1 VFIRDQIRVWR
12 RSGRGVGCSFVMQV
26 VALVVVLAVVVTATR
41 RLFAWSEL
49 ELSLASLQNELT
61 TARPRTTPSAIVGC
75 SCSDFRKY
83 SPSLTAIEY
92 HSRKQY
98 YTRRDAEK

>member
-1 VFIRDQIRVWR
+1 VFIRNRMGVRR

-49 ELSLASLQNELT
+49 ELSLALPHRELL
-61 TARPRTTPSAIVGC
+61 TARRRTIGPRSSAVLAATSENIPK
-75 SCSDFRKY
+75 SNSD
-83 SPSLTAIEY
+83 
-92 HSRKQY
+92 
-98 YTRRDAEK
+98 